1 VSKNSIR
8 LSNQRCV
15 VVHGTHNLTVSQ
27 NVAFDTVGHCY
38 VLEDGG
44 ELDNKFVSNLGATTR
59 RTTRLIRPFE
69 TDNSIP
75 STFWISNPANTW
87 GGNVAAGSEGSGY
100 WFELQDL
107 VRSPTLLLPSS
118 VGMVPRKLALQ
129 TFSGNIAHS
138 NSQHGLRKWRQR
150 CGGNGLAGQTK
161 HRLTYS
167 PTYLCRH
174 VPDWILSSEASCLSQ
189 YSIVQE

>member
-1 VSKNSIR
+1 LSCYQGELGRYPIHFHLCRNVRGSVVSKNSIR
-8 LSNQRCV
+8 FSNQRCV

-44 ELDNKFVSNLGATTR
+44 ELDNKFVANLGATTR

-69 TDNSIP
+69 TDNTIP

-118 VGMVPRKLALQ
+118 IGMVPKKLALQ

-138 NSQHGLRKWRQR
+138 NSQHGLRK
-150 CGGNGLAGQTK
+150 
-161 HRLTYS
+161 
-167 PTYLCRH
+167 CRRRH
-174 VPDWILSSEASCLSQ
+174 GWAHKAS
-189 YSIVQE
+189 VN